1 MFETAFS
8 LWMLYDASQRR
19 VPGWWYFVILMPF
32 GEWAYFFIVYLQRD
46 TKIRNTVRK
55 LGTRAASV
63 EELQEAVD
71 ALPSLANK
79 IRLAQ
84 GLHDFGRMEE
94 ASEHFRHVIAKD
106 DENKEAYYGLA
117 LSCMGAGDAAGA
129 LEALETLVAVDIAYK
144 DFAPG
149 AELAALLWRQ
159 GRRDEALATMKRVS
173 RRSQRFKHEVQYA
186 MFLIES
192 DCGEE
197 AAALLEAGLSQH
209 DSGPRFAQR
218 QDAVW
223 AKRARALLERCPPPS
238 DA

>member
-1 MFETAFS
+1 M
-8 LWMLYDASQRR
+8 
-19 VPGWWYFVILMPF
+19 
-32 GEWAYFFIVYLQRD
+32 
-46 TKIRNTVRK
+46 
-55 LGTRAASV
+55 
-63 EELQEAVD
+63 D
-71 ALPSLANK
+71 ALPSLENK
-79 IRLAQ
+79 LRLAQ
-84 GLHDFGRMEE
+84 GLYDFGRMNE
-94 ASEHFRHVIAKD
+94 AIEHFRNVIAKD

-117 LSCMGAGDAAGA
+117 LSCMGAADTAGA

-159 GRRDEALATMKRVS
+159 DRRDEALATMKRVS

-192 DCGEE
+192 GCGEE

-238 DA
+238 DP